1 MHKSASD
8 SPEAVDQLCVDAVK
22 VLSMD
27 AVQAANSGHPGTPM
41 ALAPVG
47 YLLWTRHLKH
57 NPANPEWTNRDRFV
71 LSIGHASMLLYSL
84 LYLSGY
90 ELSLE
95 DIKEFRQWGS
105 KTPGHPEVHHTPGV
119 ETTTGPLGQ
128 GVANS
133 VGMAIAERWLA
144 NRYNRDGY
152 KIVDHHTYTL
162 CSDGDLMEGVSHEV
176 AEFAGHQRL
185 GKLIW
190 IFDDNKITIEGNTDL
205 TSSTDHISRFESYQW
220 HTVCVEDGSDLN
232 QINEAITQAKS
243 EVAKPSLIVLKTRIA
258 EGSPNK
264 VDTSSAHGSPLGL
277 EEIKATKN
285 NIDYPSQDPFYVD
298 PQSLA
303 TWRKTSNRGQYAEK
317 QWNELFESYNVTHPN
332 LAAEYTE
339 LMRGKLTQGWDTKVP
354 TYEDVK
360 ETKATRSWSGEILQT
375 IATSCPNLIGGS
387 ADLGP
392 SNMTDIQG
400 ALDLSHEN
408 PGGRVVRFGIRE
420 HGMAGILNGLAL
432 HGGLHTF
439 AGTFLI
445 FSDYMRPSIRLA
457 GLMDLP
463 VKYIFTHDS
472 IGLGED
478 GPTHQPV
485 EQLMTLRAI
494 PNLLDLRPADP
505 AETAVAWRIA
515 MERTTGPTF
524 LSLTRQGVVSLDR
537 TIFPS
542 AEGTRLG
549 AYTLA
554 EATNGN
560 PQVVLIA
567 SGSEVGIALQA
578 KETLEGEGVP
588 TRLVS
593 MPSWYLFSQQ
603 EREYRESV
611 LRPDCG
617 IRVAIEAGSSFG
629 WQRWIGDNGI
639 AIGIDRF
646 GASAPSEDLFNKF
659 GITAD
664 NIVSQVNKKLTEKG

>member
-1 MHKSASD
+1 MHKPPNNFSGTID
-8 SPEAVDQLCVDAVK
+8 RLCVDAIK

-47 YLLWTRHLKH
+47 YLLWTKHLKH
-57 NPANPEWTNRDRFV
+57 SPTNPEWTNRDRFV
-71 LSIGHASMLLYSL
+71 LSVGHASMLIYSL
-84 LYLSGY
+84 LYLTGY

-95 DIKEFRQWGS
+95 DLKKFRQWGS

-128 GVANS
+128 GVSNS
-133 VGMAIAERWLA
+133 VGMAVAERWLA
-144 NRYNRDGY
+144 DRYNRDGY
-152 KIVDHHTYTL
+152 NLVDHHTYAL

-190 IFDDNKITIEGNTDL
+190 IFDDNKITIEGSTDL
-205 TSSTDHISRFESYQW
+205 TSSTDHISRFESYRW
-220 HTVCVEDGSDLN
+220 HTVCVEDGNDLD
-232 QINEAITQAKS
+232 QINEAIEQAKT
-243 EVAKPSLIVLKTRIA
+243 ETEKPSLIVLKTRIA

-285 NIDYPSQDPFYVD
+285 NIDYPSHEPFYVD
-298 PQSLA
+298 PQTLA
-303 TWRKTSNRGQYAEK
+303 NWRKTSDRGEATEERWDKLY
-317 QWNELFESYNVTHPN
+317 ESYKVTHPE
-332 LAAEYTE
+332 LAKEYIA
-339 LMRGKLTQGWDTKVP
+339 LMKGNLTQDWDTGVP

-360 ETKATRSWSGEILQT
+360 EKKATRSWSGEILQA
-375 IATSCPNLIGGS
+375 IAQSCPNLIGGS
-387 ADLGP
+387 ADLAP
-392 SNMTDIQG
+392 SNMTDIIG
-400 ALDLSHEN
+400 ASDLTHEN

-432 HGGLHTF
+432 HGGIQPF

-457 GLMDLP
+457 ALMNLP
-463 VKYIFTHDS
+463 VKYVFTHDS

-505 AETAVAWRIA
+505 AETAIAWRIA
-515 MERTTGPTF
+515 VERKTGPTF
-524 LSLTRQGVVSLDR
+524 LSLTRQAVPPLDR
-537 TIFPS
+537 TTFPS
-542 AEGTRLG
+542 AEGARLG

-554 EATNGN
+554 EANNGA
-560 PQVVLIA
+560 PQAVLIA

-578 KETLEGEGVP
+578 KEKLEGQGIP

-603 EREYRESV
+603 KREYRDSI
-611 LRPDCG
+611 LLPDCQ
-617 IRVAIEAGSSFG
+617 IQVAIEAGSTFG
-629 WQRWIGDNGI
+629 WHRWIGNEGI

-646 GASAPSEDLFNKF
+646 GASAPSEDLFNQF
-659 GITAD
+659 GITVD
-664 NIVSQVNKKLTEKG
+664 NVVAQVNKRLTEKV

>member
-8 SPEAVDQLCVDAVK
+8 SPEAIDQLCVDAVK